1 MVATFSGLRDLSAY
15 TIVLRMTMAAVC
27 GGIIGIE
34 RALKHRP
41 AGLRTHILI
50 CVGAAM
56 TTLTGLYLGACM
68 GYDTDVAR
76 LGAQVIA
83 GVGFIGTG
91 TIIVTRRHRVKGLT
105 TAAGLWVSAIIG
117 LTLGAGYYEAGICAT
132 ALVMIAEIV
141 FFRLEHSLLK
151 RYRDI
156 CLYIACKD
164 TAVLDAV
171 IQLVRENEADITDL
185 EINHA
190 GDSGETQ
197 VCAVFVLQM
206 QRRSTCRNEM
216 ASKIRGIP
224 GVVALEE
231 M

>member
-1 MVATFSGLRDLSAY
+1 MLALFSGLRNLTMCTIILRLS
-15 TIVLRMTMAAVC
+15 MAAVC
-27 GGIIGIE
+27 GGIIGME

-56 TTLTGLYLGACM
+56 TTLTGLYLGIWM
-68 GYDTDVAR
+68 GYATDVAR

-117 LTLGAGYYEAGICAT
+117 LTLGAGYYEAGICT
-132 ALVMIAEIV
+132 TVLVMLAEIV
-141 FFRLEHSLLK
+141 FSRLEYSLLK
-151 RYRDI
+151 RYRDV
-156 CLYIACKD
+156 CLYIECKD
-164 TAVLDAV
+164 TSVLDTV
-171 IQLVRENEADITDL
+171 IRLIRENEADVADL
-185 EINHA
+185 EINHVC
-190 GDSGETQ
+190 DSGEAHI
-197 VCAVFVLQM
+197 CAVFVLQM
-206 QRRSTCRNEM
+206 QRKSTFHNEIVSRIQ
-216 ASKIRGIP
+216 AIP
-224 GVVALEE
+224 DVFALEE